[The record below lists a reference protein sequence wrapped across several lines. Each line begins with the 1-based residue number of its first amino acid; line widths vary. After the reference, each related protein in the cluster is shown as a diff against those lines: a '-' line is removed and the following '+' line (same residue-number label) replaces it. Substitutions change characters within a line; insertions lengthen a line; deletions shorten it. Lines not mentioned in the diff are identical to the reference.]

1 MLASFS
7 EKEIQEVVILMDKE
21 KKASGLNEFTLPC
34 IMSAKTQFF
43 FLIHV
48 LGHKKNEDLLNFTR
62 MDS

>member
-1 MLASFS
+1 
-7 EKEIQEVVILMDKE
+7 MDKE

-48 LGHKKNEDLLNFTR
+48 LGHKKNDDLLNFTR